1 LRRAAAAKEIRKMM
15 RRIGLVLGILVLSL
29 VPKAAHAE
37 LVLGA
42 SVGTAGID
50 VDSSDFDENDFSW
63 KAYGGFRFFKFLGLK
78 AEYLD
83 LGNPEGELPTIGD
96 VTVAGTGWNVLVEG
110 VLPLGKHFEL
120 AATAGYVFW
129 DFNASASGLFSE
141 DESGEDFVYGA
152 EAAFIFNEL
161 IGIRAEWQ
169 RFDAGGETSVD
180 FITAGVDFRF

>member
-1 LRRAAAAKEIRKMM
+1 MM
-15 RRIGLVLGILVLSL
+15 RRMGLLLGIVVLSL
-29 VPKAAHAE
+29 IPEMARAE

-50 VDSSDFDENDFSW
+50 VETSDFDENDFSW

-83 LGNPEGELPTIGD
+83 LGNPEGELPAIGD
-96 VTVAGTGWNVLVEG
+96 VAVEGTAWNILAEG

-120 AATAGYVFW
+120 FATAGYVFW
-129 DFNASASGLFSE
+129 DFEASAEGLVS
-141 DESGEDFVYGA
+141 DDGSGEDFVYGA
-152 EAAFIFNEL
+152 GAAFIISEL

-169 RFDAGGETSVD
+169 RFDAGDETAVD
-180 FITAGVDFRF
+180 FITAGIDFRF

>member
-1 LRRAAAAKEIRKMM
+1 
-15 RRIGLVLGILVLSL
+15 VVVLSL
-29 VPKAAHAE
+29 LPQVARAE

-50 VDSSDFDENDFSW
+50 VDTSDFNESDFSW

-83 LGNPEGELPTIGD
+83 LGNPDGELPVIGD
-96 VTVAGTGWNVLVEG
+96 VSLEGTAWDVLVEG

-129 DFNASASGLFSE
+129 DFNATASGVFS
-141 DESGEDFVYGA
+141 DDDSGNDFMYGA

-161 IGIRAEWQ
+161 IGVRAEWQ
-169 RFDAGGETSVD
+169 RFDAGSDTSVD
-180 FITAGVDFRF
+180 FISAGVDFRF